1 MITDEYQIVGV
12 LNVTPDSFS
21 DGGAHFGV
29 DAAVPFAKKLY
40 EDGSDI
46 VDIGGQSTRP
56 GYTKISAK
64 EELSRVEPV
73 LKEMQKINFLG
84 DLSVDT
90 YYPEVA
96 EVAFSYGVNTVNYTY
111 SFDDENM
118 LKIVKK
124 NNMCCIF
131 NFLGS
136 LDSYKNFVN
145 ERIKL
150 VEKYGIEKDK
160 VIFDPGIGFGK
171 TFLEDIDIIMN
182 PLKYKVPG
190 YPIYLGISRKR
201 VVKVVSVLLLGHTKN
216 SGNKI
221 FKSVNKHENYL
232 NKSIFFN
239 TILEEYLVNIKRIA
253 NYFSA
258 RLPEE
263 DFENIDSRD
272 FLTGVLSIIAINNG
286 ANFIR
291 VHNVQLLKKMLKLAR
306 SRQVRG

>member
-1 MITDEYQIVGV
+1 MVVGKFKIVGV

-64 EELSRVEPV
+64 EELFRIEPV
-73 LKEMQKINFLG
+73 LKKLQKINFLCN
-84 DLSVDT
+84 LSVDT

-96 EVAFSYGVNTVNYTY
+96 ERAFSYGVNTVNYTY
-111 SFDDENM
+111 SFDDEKM

-124 NNMCCIF
+124 NRMYCIF

-136 LDSYKNFVN
+136 LDSYETFVK

-182 PLKYKVPG
+182 PPKYKVPG

-201 VVKVVSVLLLGHTKN
+201 VVKVIAELLLKSTKN
-216 SGNKI
+216 KPCKS
-221 FKSVNKHENYL
+221 FESVNKHESYL
-232 NKSIFFN
+232 SGNDFSSLALN
-239 TILEEYLVNIKRIA
+239 EYLKKIK
-253 NYFSA
+253 NVVYYFKGKV
-258 RLPEE
+258 PEE
-263 DFENIDSRD
+263 SLKNADHRD
-272 FLTGVLSIIAINNG
+272 FLTGVLSVISINIG
-286 ANFIR
+286 ASFIR
-291 VHNVQLLKKMLKLAR
+291 VHNVRLLKKMIELAKV
-306 SRQVRG
+306 SLVRN

>member
-1 MITDEYQIVGV
+1 MDTDKYQIVGV

-21 DGGAHFGV
+21 DGGAHSGV

-64 EELSRVEPV
+64 EELFRIEPV
-73 LKEMQKINFLG
+73 LKEMQKINFSG
-84 DLSVDT
+84 DLSIDT

-96 EVAFSYGVNTVNYTY
+96 EVAFSYGVNAVNYTY
-111 SFDDENM
+111 SFDDEKM
-118 LKIVKK
+118 LEIVKK
-124 NNMCCIF
+124 NRMYCIF

-136 LDSYKNFVN
+136 LDSYETFVK

-182 PLKYKVPG
+182 PTKYKVPG
-190 YPIYLGISRKR
+190 YLIYLGISRKR
-201 VVKVVSVLLLGHTKN
+201 VVKVVSVLLLGNTKN

-221 FKSVNKHENYL
+221 FESVNKHESYL
-232 NKSIFFN
+232 SDSAFSSLALNEYLKEIKNVVHCFSGKVP
-239 TILEEYLVNIKRIA
+239 EEYLKNA
-253 NYFSA
+253 
-258 RLPEE
+258 
-263 DFENIDSRD
+263 DHRD
-272 FLTGVLSIIAINNG
+272 FLTGILSIISINRG
-286 ANFIR
+286 ADFIR
-291 VHNVQLLKKMLKLAR
+291 VHNVKLLKKMLKLAR